1 MDESFKPIAESAKNI
16 TDMAKDASQFLKL
29 ISFPAAEEF
38 GYLLEDKI
46 RFWRRNN
53 IVKMVNESN
62 YILKSN
68 GSIDDLTAP
77 PRIVC
82 KIMEEGS
89 LIDNEKVQE
98 MWAGLLASSCTVGG
112 KDESNLI
119 YVDLLSKLT
128 SSEVALL
135 NHLCDHTKK
144 GVSHNG
150 LIYVEFITLGLD
162 ILQTLFGFK
171 DIHKINHEISH
182 LKSLGLVQ
190 SVDSSDSSV
199 FYAMLKPTPLCLN
212 MYVKCKGSS
221 VSPVEYWSGC
231 LHDDVRPENSNK
243 YLEFI

>member
-1 MDESFKPIAESAKNI
+1 MDESFKLIAESAKNI
-16 TDMAKDASQFLKL
+16 TDIAKDASQFLKL
-29 ISFPAAEEF
+29 ISFPAAEEL
-38 GYLLEDKI
+38 GYFLRDKI
-46 RFWRRNN
+46 QFWRIDN
-53 IVKMVNESN
+53 IVKIVNGSKN
-62 YILKSN
+62 ILQSN
-68 GSIDDLTAP
+68 GSIDHLTAP
-77 PRIVC
+77 PRIVI

-98 MWAGLLASSCTVGG
+98 MWAGLLASSCTVDG

-135 NHLCDHTKK
+135 NHLCYHAKK

-150 LIYVEFITLGLD
+150 LIYVVFITLDLD
-162 ILQTLFGFK
+162 ILQTLSGFK
-171 DIHKINHEISH
+171 EIYKINHEISH

-199 FYAMLKPTPLCLN
+199 FYAMLKPTSLCLN

-221 VSPVEYWSGC
+221 VSPVEYWSEC
-231 LHDDVRPENSNK
+231 LHDDVRPENSDK

>member
-1 MDESFKPIAESAKNI
+1 MDESFKLIAESAKNM
-16 TDMAKDASQFLKL
+16 TDIAKDASQFLKI

-38 GYLLEDKI
+38 GYLLRDKI
-46 RFWRRNN
+46 QFWRINN
-53 IVKMVNESN
+53 TAKIVNESN
-62 YILKSN
+62 NILKSN
-68 GSIDDLTAP
+68 GSIDHLTAP
-77 PRIVC
+77 PRIVF

-135 NHLCDHTKK
+135 NHLCDYTKK

-150 LIYVEFITLGLD
+150 LIYVKFITLGLD

-190 SVDSSDSSV
+190 SIDCSDSSV
-199 FYAMLKPTPLCLN
+199 FYAMLKPTSLCLN

-221 VSPVEYWSGC
+221 VSPVEYWSGY
-231 LHDDVRPENSNK
+231 LHDDVRP
-243 YLEFI
+243 

>member
-1 MDESFKPIAESAKNI
+1 MDESFKPIADSAKNI
-16 TDMAKDASQFLKL
+16 TDMAKGAFQFLKL

-38 GYLLEDKI
+38 GHLLEDEI
-46 RFWRRNN
+46 RFWRIKN
-53 IVKMVNESN
+53 IAKMVNESKN
-62 YILKSN
+62 ILESN

-77 PRIVC
+77 PRLAY

-89 LIDNEKVQE
+89 LIDDEKVQE

-135 NHLCDHTKK
+135 NHLCDYTKK

-150 LIYVEFITLGLD
+150 LIYVKFITLGLD

-190 SVDSSDSSV
+190 SVDSSNSSV
-199 FYAMLKPTPLCLN
+199 FYAMLKPTSLCLN

-221 VSPVEYWSGC
+221 VSPVEYWSGY
-231 LHDDVRPENSNK
+231 LHDDVRPENSDK